1 MMTAMCPT
9 GDEFESMPH
18 RRELRR
24 AAETDDPRSCIER
37 FAASTMDA
45 TTQAAAA
52 PALLRFPLEALDGG
66 EIIILAVKPSVL
78 SPVFDS
84 ARWLV
89 VLMLLAI
96 GVLWTGASPL
106 GLSSQTAAQMFIG
119 AAALRL
125 VYAVVRW
132 SATWYVLTNRRV
144 LEIHG
149 IRAPR
154 VNSAP
159 LVEVRNTYLTSAP
172 HERLF
177 RLSSITFVLQHEDRP
192 PWAWRHLHQGEDVHR
207 RIRRAIE
214 NALDALPH

>member
-9 GDEFESMPH
+9 GDEFESTPGRCTP
-18 RRELRR
+18 RRS
-24 AAETDDPRSCIER
+24 ATTDKPRPCLEH
-37 FAASTMDA
+37 FTAS
-45 TTQAAAA
+45 TQAAATQA
-52 PALLRFPLEALDGG
+52 AATPALLRFPLEALDGG

-89 VLMLLAI
+89 VLLLLAI

-106 GLSSQTAAQMFIG
+106 RLSSQTAAQMFIG

-159 LVEVRNTYLTSAP
+159 LIEVRNTYLTSAP

-192 PWAWRHLHQGEDVHR
+192 PWAWRHLHQGEDIHR